1 MKDRILETAKR
12 GHRLQLVI
20 YGVGDFVRVK
30 IFKPKK
36 MRPNWTYKGGPL
48 YEMSNENEIYS
59 GVYMVSKVFRGGGK
73 LHKAPTYQIIARWS
87 KESTPDLY
95 QDEAGGTLPSG
106 QDRLRGADRD
116 VNVPGLGQVRWP
128 KGSFA
133 RKFTKDEILRVPKD
147 EKDRPIAQ
155 KKSQLKL
162 SSFED
167 EDDEQEEEEEETKPQ
182 KAKTPKKSPV
192 KRRAPGTRQRKQTQR
207 LDPSQISEKK
217 RFKEY
222 ELDKIVADRIR
233 KGKQEFKV
241 RWKGYKD
248 EDDTW
253 EPYQNI
259 KNTAG
264 YKTYQK
270 MKKSV
275 GRG

>member
-1 MKDRILETAKR
+1 
-12 GHRLQLVI
+12 
-20 YGVGDFVRVK
+20 
-30 IFKPKK
+30 
-36 MRPNWTYKGGPL
+36 
-48 YEMSNENEIYS
+48 MSNENEIYS

-73 LHKAPTYQIIARWS
+73 LHKAPTYRIIARWS

-133 RKFTKDEILRVPKD
+133 RKFTKDELLRVPKD

-167 EDDEQEEEEEETKPQ
+167 EDDEQEEEETKPQ

-192 KRRAPGTRQRKQTQR
+192 KRRAPGTRQRKQTQK
-207 LDPSQISEKK
+207 LDPSQIPEKK
-217 RFKEY
+217 RFTEY
-222 ELDKIVADRIR
+222 ELEKIVADRIR

-241 RWKGYKD
+241 RWEGYKA

-253 EPYQNI
+253 EPYSNI

-264 YKTYQK
+264 YKAYQK
-270 MKKSV
+270 KMKNSKKT
-275 GRG
+275 G

>member
-1 MKDRILETAKR
+1 M
-12 GHRLQLVI
+12 
-20 YGVGDFVRVK
+20 RVK

-36 MRPNWTYKGGPL
+36 MRPNWTYTGGPL

-95 QDEAGGTLPSG
+95 QDEAGGSLPSG

-133 RKFTKDEILRVPKD
+133 RKFTKDELLRVPKD

-167 EDDEQEEEEEETKPQ
+167 EDDEQEETKIQ
-182 KAKTPKKSPV
+182 KVVVSKKKSPV
-192 KRRAPGTRQRKQTQR
+192 KRRAPGTRRRKHTQR
-207 LDPSQISEKK
+207 VDPSQI
-217 RFKEY
+217 
-222 ELDKIVADRIR
+222 
-233 KGKQEFKV
+233 
-241 RWKGYKD
+241 
-248 EDDTW
+248 
-253 EPYQNI
+253 PH
-259 KNTAG
+259 
-264 YKTYQK
+264 K
-270 MKKSV
+270 MIEIFQ
-275 GRG
+275 